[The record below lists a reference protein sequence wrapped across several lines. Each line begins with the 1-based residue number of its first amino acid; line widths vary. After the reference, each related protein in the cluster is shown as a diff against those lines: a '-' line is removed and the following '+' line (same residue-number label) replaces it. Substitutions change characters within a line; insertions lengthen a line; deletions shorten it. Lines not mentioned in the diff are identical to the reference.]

1 MSFWDMLPIS
11 KEIRKKEER
20 VKQLMDDIDALR
32 KGFIEMQLQY
42 KEIKDEYQRLD
53 DGYDD
58 YVSRIET
65 QKQLL
70 RKEKQALKDKLQRDC
85 DDLKKQREELRVSYN
100 TELEQKQ
107 EKLRQECADL
117 IKKKDYLADNYAVEL
132 EETRQRIEK
141 ELENEHWELKARIAR
156 DKEEVIEWD
165 DRVLLQSFA
174 LYKPKYPMSYS
185 LEYEDLL
192 NAVRERQ
199 KQMIRNDAAC
209 ICSTTWTINNS
220 RTAGDKLIRDTKKL
234 LLRSFNLEC
243 DDIVG
248 KVSYSN
254 HESCLKRMEKSY
266 ETINKLGKVHA
277 IYINSDYLQ
286 LKREEMY
293 LALEYAQKKKEERD
307 RQRELRAE
315 ERENLRIKKELEAE
329 RDKVRKEKSHY
340 ENALEAA
347 RQQIRDM
354 AEEEKQEL
362 LERIRELENHLQE
375 VNDHLKDVD
384 YREANQRAGYVYIIS
399 NIGSFGDDVYKIGMT
414 RRLDPMERINE
425 LGSASVPFNFD
436 VHAMIFTDDA
446 PKLEAAL
453 HRAFEDKKVNM
464 VNTRRE
470 FFRCSLEEI
479 KKVVKENYDGTAEF
493 YETADAEQYRESLR
507 MREQIKNEMDNIE
520 SDNLWRR

>member
-1 MSFWDMLPIS
+1 MSFWDILPIT
-11 KEIRKKEER
+11 KEIRQKEER
-20 VKQLMDDIDALR
+20 VKQLMNDIDVLR
-32 KGFIEMQLQY
+32 KGFLEMQLQY
-42 KEIKDEYQRLD
+42 KDIKDEYKRLD
-53 DGYDD
+53 DGYEE
-58 YVSRIET
+58 YVSRIEQ
-65 QKQLL
+65 QKQLAK
-70 RKEKQALKDKLQRDC
+70 KEKQALKDKIQKDC
-85 DDLKKQREELRVSYN
+85 DDLKKQREELRASYN
-100 TELEQKQ
+100 AELEQNQERLKQ
-107 EKLRQECADL
+107 DCAELIQKKEDL
-117 IKKKDYLADNYAVEL
+117 ANNYSIEL

-141 ELENEHWELKARIAR
+141 ELENEHWELKAQIAK

-165 DRVLLQSFA
+165 DKVLLQSFA

-185 LEYEDLL
+185 LEYADLL

-199 KQMIRNDAAC
+199 KQMIRNDTAC
-209 ICSTTWTINNS
+209 ICGTTWTVNNS
-220 RTAGDKLIRDTKKL
+220 MTAGNKMTRDTKKL

-243 DDIVG
+243 DDVVS
-248 KVSYSN
+248 KVRWNN
-254 HESCLKRMEKSY
+254 HESCLKRIEKSY
-266 ETINKLGKVHA
+266 EVINKLGKIYS
-277 IYINSDYLQ
+277 IYISSDYLQ

-293 LALEYAQKKKEERD
+293 LALEFEQKKKEERD
-307 RQRELRAE
+307 FQRELRAE
-315 ERENLRIKKELEAE
+315 ERENRRIKQELEAE

-347 RQQIRDM
+347 RQQIRNM

-362 LERIRELENHLQE
+362 LERIRELESHLQE

-453 HRAFEDKKVNM
+453 HRAFEDKKINM

-493 YETADAEQYRESLR
+493 YDTADAEQYRESIR
-507 MREQIKNEMDNIE
+507 MRQQMEDEIDDIE
-520 SDNLWRR
+520 TGNLWSR